1 MPVKLKMT
9 KNDILDLSDYEISF
23 CRCIYRNCKI
33 RSIFEKLFF
42 PNKWWIWNSK
52 PEMTLPSI
60 SSSSAARLPAD
71 PMLLSLLA
79 SLLLLLKENKL
90 AETELRKAMLP
101 MPGRSKMLAPPVNPG
116 ARLFLW
122 FLNFAKKLE
131 G

>member
-1 MPVKLKMT
+1 MK
-9 KNDILDLSDYEISF
+9 KNPF
-23 CRCIYRNCKI
+23 Q
-33 RSIFEKLFF
+33 IFFLIGEFET
-42 PNKWWIWNSK
+42 PK

-90 AETELRKAMLP
+90 AETELRNAMLP

-116 ARLFLW
+116 ARLFL
-122 FLNFAKKLE
+122 
-131 G
+131 